1 MQFSAVL
8 ATTLTFALGVAA
20 QPQHHAPLTVDQAKT
35 QCGGGHM
42 ACCLSDSEIKA
53 DGIASGLLTRGL
65 LTDVLGSSDQSCA
78 KFELIENLNLLG
90 MIIST
95 RLLMINSR

>member
-1 MQFSAVL
+1 MHFTTIF
-8 ATTLTFALGVAA
+8 ATTLAFSLGVAA

-42 ACCLSDSEIKA
+42 ACCLNESEIKA
-53 DGIASGLLTRGL
+53 DGITSSLLTRGL

-78 KFELIENLNLLG
+78 KWELIENLNLLG
-90 MIIST
+90 MMIFMICFHEST
-95 RLLMINSR
+95 